1 MNKSEFENY
10 IDIAVK
16 RSRNK
21 NYNIKEVAKILN
33 IKYKNEGEICEK
45 IHKFLLSKE
54 NDSESLKYFLSLFDS
69 TSYSFCTLLIDSL
82 YELFIPS
89 NISKSSI
96 NDKKY
101 KDLIKQKQEGTIK
114 SGDNQL
120 LENNLY
126 SKLCKCIKKI
136 YIKNMIEQEFFNKK
150 NKYNRYAVCTNSIY
164 NKRGFKS
171 PPSATKNCADTFHW
185 YKYNK

>member
-69 TSYSFCTLLIDSL
+69 TSYIFCTLLIDSL

-96 NDKKY
+96 NDKEC
-101 KDLIKQKQEGTIK
+101 LNECRKQK
-114 SGDNQL
+114 
-120 LENNLY
+120 
-126 SKLCKCIKKI
+126 
-136 YIKNMIEQEFFNKK
+136 
-150 NKYNRYAVCTNSIY
+150 
-164 NKRGFKS
+164 
-171 PPSATKNCADTFHW
+171 
-185 YKYNK
+185 